1 MNYWLS
7 LPFATTYRFM
17 KHYPAIKELRRKI
30 IHHALKHNIVII
42 GNGDELN
49 IENLMANRRIK
60 QKKRSLSPR
69 RLVQR
74 TTKRLKNTPSAA
86 PEAEQPIVQTP
97 LQEAEQPIEQE
108 QTQAPI
114 APTSAHLPNING
126 ARSVV
131 HTNTLVLNGFVI
143 EVDRNT
149 FMVNATMMCKAAGKK
164 YFEYA
169 RHDRGKLYIK
179 ALEAKTG
186 IPAFDLIESKP
197 GRNGGTMV
205 HRLVALDL
213 ASWLSPEVKLQF
225 HMWNEKLHIEN
236 AAMSTQIE
244 ELQANAA
251 DSASANAIAPPSA
264 HLPNV
269 YGAEIIEYV
278 LKLSNGANFIVPV
291 RRDGYVNVTKI
302 CQAAGKRLQHY
313 KDRVD
318 SKHVLDRFVAL
329 TGIPANAI
337 FEVFQGGN
345 LANVEQGTFAHPD
358 IAIHIAQWCSADFS
372 IQVSRWVRQLM
383 TTGRV
388 ELGNEMNAQQLEDA
402 WRRINEEVQAKASA
416 DVKAEQDRSRDLEL
430 QLVNI
435 QEEHQLTKAA
445 QEELVAIKVREDL
458 EAAIQYQARATA
470 PTIAFYKE
478 GDNVLYLAR
487 IDGTKFKYGQTKNV
501 RRRFDTHGRPGVYP
515 TFEPIGILPCA
526 NAVASEDKVRAYVK
540 KNKLGAEYGT
550 QREVIL
556 LETVND
562 LERMLKRMNKCT
574 NLLSTKPANE
584 ETKVLLQRIKAE
596 IKAKKIDAG
605 VDVRRMDVDLE
616 MEIKKIETMRMKMI
630 ADGKITF
637 DQYLSMNKIN
647 IY

>member
-1 MNYWLS
+1 
-7 LPFATTYRFM
+7 
-17 KHYPAIKELRRKI
+17 
-30 IHHALKHNIVII
+30 
-42 GNGDELN
+42 
-49 IENLMANRRIK
+49 
-60 QKKRSLSPR
+60 
-69 RLVQR
+69 
-74 TTKRLKNTPSAA
+74 
-86 PEAEQPIVQTP
+86 
-97 LQEAEQPIEQE
+97 
-108 QTQAPI
+108 
-114 APTSAHLPNING
+114 
-126 ARSVV
+126 
-131 HTNTLVLNGFVI
+131 
-143 EVDRNT
+143 
-149 FMVNATMMCKAAGKK
+149 
-164 YFEYA
+164 
-169 RHDRGKLYIK
+169 
-179 ALEAKTG
+179 
-186 IPAFDLIESKP
+186 
-197 GRNGGTMV
+197 
-205 HRLVALDL
+205 
-213 ASWLSPEVKLQF
+213 
-225 HMWNEKLHIEN
+225 
-236 AAMSTQIE
+236 
-244 ELQANAA
+244 
-251 DSASANAIAPPSA
+251 
-264 HLPNV
+264 
-269 YGAEIIEYV
+269 
-278 LKLSNGANFIVPV
+278 
-291 RRDGYVNVTKI
+291 
-302 CQAAGKRLQHY
+302 
-313 KDRVD
+313 
-318 SKHVLDRFVAL
+318 
-329 TGIPANAI
+329 
-337 FEVFQGGN
+337 
-345 LANVEQGTFAHPD
+345 
-358 IAIHIAQWCSADFS
+358 
-372 IQVSRWVRQLM
+372 
-383 TTGRV
+383 
-388 ELGNEMNAQQLEDA
+388 MNAQQLEDA